1 MRLTTSKIEEGM
13 HPSEK
18 LVSVQTKDGMEQLF
32 VDTGHLEADSIL
44 VSHPLGKQNGH
55 RLVELPNE
63 TTRGI
68 WRVWVEAKHLK
79 E

>member
-1 MRLTTSKIEEGM
+1 M

-32 VDTGHLEADSIL
+32 VNAGHLEADSIP
-44 VSHPLGKQNGH
+44 VSHPLEQQNGH
-55 RLVELPNE
+55 QLVELPNE

-68 WRVWVEAKHLK
+68 
-79 E
+79 

>member
-1 MRLTTSKIEEGM
+1 MRLTASKIEDGM

-32 VDTGHLEADSIL
+32 VNAGHLEADSIP
-44 VSHPLGKQNGH
+44 VSHPLEQQNGH
-55 RLVELPNE
+55 QLVELPNE

-68 WRVWVEAKHLK
+68 
-79 E
+79 